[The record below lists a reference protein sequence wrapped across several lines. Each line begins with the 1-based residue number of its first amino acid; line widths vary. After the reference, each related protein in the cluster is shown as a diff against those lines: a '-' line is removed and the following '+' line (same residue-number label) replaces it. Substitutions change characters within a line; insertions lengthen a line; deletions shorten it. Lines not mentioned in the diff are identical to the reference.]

1 MNIVVDTLTGTEIQ
15 QFLFEHLDDMQSVS
29 PPESKHAL
37 DLSGLQAPD
46 VTFWTAYEQEKPIAC
61 GALKQLS
68 DTQAEIKSMRVD
80 EKQRGRGLGS
90 KMLSHII
97 SEGKKRQYHSLVLET
112 GSMAFFES
120 ARQLYLKHGFVYC
133 QPFGNYVD
141 DPNSVF
147 MELNLAKP

>member
-1 MNIVVDTLTGTEIQ
+1 MNIVVDSLTGDAIE
-15 QFLFEHLDDMQSVS
+15 QFLLAHLDDMRSVS

-37 DLSGLQAPD
+37 DLAGLQASD

-68 DTQAEIKSMRVD
+68 KTQAEIKSMRVD
-80 EKQRGRGLGS
+80 EKQRGMGLGT

-97 SEGKKRQYHSLVLET
+97 HEAKQQQYQTLVLET

-133 QPFGNYVD
+133 PPFADYKE
-141 DPNSVF
+141 DPHSVF
-147 MELNLAKP
+147 MKLDLTKS